1 MQKIIAWM
9 NLDTSPDLSL
19 VADIE
24 TSTDEIEYDYITDEF
39 GNLCVNDDSAELK
52 LAHELPQ
59 DYSSES
65 LQQDYSTESLQ
76 QDYSST
82 SDDQS
87 ANSSESADSGITAL
101 SPEQNNAIKILSR
114 GDNLIVNAVAGSGK
128 STVLLEFARLH
139 PTKKMVMFTY
149 NSFLQKEV
157 HKKIRNRA
165 LDNIK
170 IFTYHGFANRYYA
183 HCYEDYDML
192 CIIYNRTPLNT
203 TFAQDSLL
211 RIGASIDYVF
221 VDEAQD
227 IRKEYMLLVTK
238 FIVDAQCRPN
248 IAILGDKYQNIY
260 SYSGSDYRY
269 LLLSDK
275 LLGDFVRPGTNFV
288 EQPFKCT
295 FRIKS
300 RAIIW
305 FINDIMIGREHKRIK
320 QGQMHEQSNS
330 KIEIIRT
337 SQFIDGDIRK
347 INGKAIT
354 RILDII
360 FDLVQSRRYR
370 NDDIFLLFPFVRSN
384 MFARLLAAE
393 LVNTRARRKASY
405 VDLYIATSDECA
417 INDEIIHNKIVIST
431 FHQAKG
437 RERAVVF
444 LFNFDNSYFK
454 IKRVAPAADCTNDMY
469 VAATRSRELLYVIQ
483 FSDTPISFSK
493 IDTAH
498 PNDIAKYVNYTT
510 DMAGYKIKADNSP
523 TSRLSDSR
531 VFVASNRLLE
541 KLSSEDLYK
550 NINLINQMYTLIS
563 PAGNKIKIRD
573 TLRINNKNYEGGF
586 TKESSSD
593 ITSTAINMMFEYAH
607 SRTARTYIFDTL
619 SKYFGTNFVKILDG
633 TLVGISATD
642 GTVCNAISIAIRD
655 YYNISSEMR
664 TAILLFVRNNDAF
677 RDLLTRDPKQ
687 LDVIDAAC
695 NIFINIA
702 TIYCDN
708 FEYIHKSLT
717 DFPPPNRSGHPTK
730 LNMPRVANI
739 ISSKKKSAGCGLLYE
754 NVIQNITRRVNV
766 SEPLD
771 FEFRIGASSHGVRLV
786 GAIDIIDS
794 DTIWEIKCVSEI
806 TVTHKF
812 QLMLYAYIIYLNG
825 GGSNGGD
832 PDYINY
838 YNELATSRVF
848 KLYNARTD
856 EVHQLRYN
864 HEHACAILDNI
875 FASVP
880 AELSDEEFVRGF
892 ADSVKKYILPVSAP
906 TA

>member
-1 MQKIIAWM
+1 M
-9 NLDTSPDLSL
+9 NLDTLSDTDLAEEHETG
-19 VADIE
+19 ADD
-24 TSTDEIEYDYITDEF
+24 DENDYVTDEF
-39 GNLCVNDDSAELK
+39 GNLCIGEDSAELK
-52 LAHELPQ
+52 LAHELAHELAQ
-59 DYSSES
+59 DYSCE
-65 LQQDYSTESLQ
+65 
-76 QDYSST
+76 
-82 SDDQS
+82 SDDQYS
-87 ANSSESADSGITAL
+87 DSTESADSNTTAF
-101 SPEQNNAIKILSR
+101 SPEQQNALNILGR
-114 GDNLIVNAVAGSGK
+114 GSNLIVNAVAGSGK

-139 PTKKMVMFTY
+139 PTKKMIMFTY

-165 LDNIK
+165 LTNIK

-192 CIIYNRTPLNT
+192 CIIYNKMPLNT
-203 TFAQDSLL
+203 AFAQDPLMST
-211 RIGASIDYVF
+211 GIDYVF

-227 IRKEYMLLVTK
+227 IRKEYMLLVIK
-238 FIVDAQCRPN
+238 LIVDARYRPN

-269 LLLSDK
+269 LLLSNK
-275 LLGDFVRPGTNFV
+275 LLGDFVRPGTDFV
-288 EQPFKCT
+288 EQSFKYT

-300 RAIIW
+300 PAIVW

-320 QGQMHEQSNS
+320 QGPTHEQNNS
-330 KIEIIRT
+330 KVEIIKT
-337 SQFIDGDIRK
+337 SQFVDGDIRK

-360 FDLVQSRRYR
+360 FDLIQSRRYR

-393 LVNTRARRKASY
+393 LVNTRSRRKAPQ

-431 FHQAKG
+431 YHQAKG

-454 IKRVAPAADCTNDMY
+454 IKRAAPAADCTNDMY
-469 VAATRSRELLYVIQ
+469 VAATRSRELLYVVQ
-483 FSDTPISFSK
+483 FSDAPISFSK

-498 PNDIAKYVNYTT
+498 PNDIAKYINYTV
-510 DMAGYKIKADNSP
+510 DMAGYKVKADTAPS
-523 TSRLSDSR
+523 TRLSDSR

-550 NINLINQMYTLIS
+550 NINLINQMYTAIS
-563 PAGNKIKIRD
+563 PAGNKIKMRD
-573 TLRINNKNYEGGF
+573 TLRIGNKNYEGGF
-586 TKESSSD
+586 TKESAAD
-593 ITSTAINMMFEYAH
+593 ITSTAINMMFEYAY

-619 SKYFGTNFVKILDG
+619 SKYFGTNFGKILDG
-633 TLVGISATD
+633 TLAGISATD
-642 GTVCNAISIAIRD
+642 GTVCNYISIAIRD

-664 TAILLFVRNNDAF
+664 TAILLFVRDNGAF
-677 RDLLTRDPKQ
+677 RELSQRDPKQ
-687 LDVIDAAC
+687 LDAIDVAC

-708 FEYIHKSLT
+708 FEYIHKNLT

-754 NVIQNITRRVNV
+754 SVIQNIMKRVGV
-766 SEPLD
+766 AGPLD

-794 DTIWEIKCVSEI
+794 DTVWEIKCVSEI

-812 QLMLYAYIIYLNG
+812 QLMLYAYIIHLNG
-825 GGSNGGD
+825 CGDNGGD
-832 PDYINY
+832 PGYVNY

-856 EVHQLRYN
+856 EVHQLSYN
-864 HEHACAILDNI
+864 HEHACVILDNI
-875 FASVP
+875 FTSELV
-880 AELSDEEFVRGF
+880 ELSDEEFVRGF
-892 ADSVKKYILPVSAP
+892 DESVKKYILPVPALVADLASAP
-906 TA
+906 IT